1 MDKKE
6 ITKSLNTLKEMCNTT
21 PCCDCPL
28 GFCMNINN
36 IDYYK
41 CVLMYYSPRDLQIL
55 KSDEVWRAT
64 YQTKILEEQY
74 GKTDKGTG
82 C

>member
-6 ITKSLNTLKEMCNTT
+6 IAKSLTTLKEMCQANT
-21 PCCDCPL
+21 CNNCPL

-41 CVLMYYSPRDLQIL
+41 CVLMYYSPRELQIL
-55 KSDEVWRAT
+55 KSDDVWRAT
-64 YQTKILEEQY
+64 YQSKILEEKY
-74 GKTDKGTG
+74 GKAD
-82 C
+82 